1 MLRYILAQMPKVVL
15 AMPHAAFCLT
25 VAQLR
30 AHAPAVPIYN
40 VNCMCLC
47 LWYSSYLGRFE
58 ISWDLIQSLRSI
70 DTCPQ
75 SFSESAQ

>member
-1 MLRYILAQMPKVVL
+1 MLRRILAQMPKVVL

-40 VNCMCLC
+40 CMCSCACGIL
-47 LWYSSYLGRFE
+47 LIWAVSKFLG
-58 ISWDLIQSLRSI
+58 I
-70 DTCPQ
+70 
-75 SFSESAQ
+75 